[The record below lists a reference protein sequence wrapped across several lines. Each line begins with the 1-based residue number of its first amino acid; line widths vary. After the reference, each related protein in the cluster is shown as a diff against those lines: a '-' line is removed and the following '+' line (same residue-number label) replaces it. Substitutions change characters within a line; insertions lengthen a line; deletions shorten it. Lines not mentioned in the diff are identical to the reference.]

1 MEQVGK
7 REALLKLYQSLNGPN
22 KAGKVWVTYPREQV
36 DAMIFVL
43 KQLLEIEGYE
53 FRMEEV

>member
-7 REALLKLYQSLNGPN
+7 REALLRLYESINGPV
-22 KAGKVWVTYPREQV
+22 KAGPVWVKYPRPQV
-36 DAMIFVL
+36 DAMLFVL

-53 FRMEEV
+53 FKEIK